1 MVQLTLPK
9 NSVPIKGNSYSNV
22 DLLDEQSQQDHD
34 IRVINVYRW
43 SGKVGTPPQIDRF
56 EIDVKKAGTMVL
68 DILNKIKAELDPSL
82 TFRKSCREGVC
93 GSCAM
98 NIDGVNTLACQKNID
113 ECSDVINIYPLPH
126 MRVLKDLVVDLKK
139 AFEQFKSIKPWLNK
153 KSPNNEKENYQSIEN
168 RDKLDGMWECVMC
181 FSCSTS
187 CPSYWW
193 NEDKYL
199 GPAVLLQANRWI
211 QDSRDEEKKE
221 RLNELDD
228 NFKLYRCHSIMNCT
242 NSCPKGLNPAK
253 AIAEI
258 KYEISKIENV

>member
-1 MVQLTLPK
+1 MVQLSLPK
-9 NSVPIKGNSYSNV
+9 NSVPIKGKSYSNV
-22 DLLDEQSQQDHD
+22 DLLDEQSQQNHD

-43 SGKVGTPPQIDRF
+43 SGDENTPPQIDRF

-68 DILNKIKAELDPSL
+68 DILNQIKAEVDPSL

-98 NIDGVNTLACQKNID
+98 NIDGVNTLACQKNIE

-126 MRVLKDLVVDLKK
+126 MKVIKDLVVDLKK
-139 AFEQFKSIKPWLNK
+139 AFEQFKSIKPWLSK
-153 KSPNNEKENYQSIEN
+153 KTPNNKKENYQSIED

-228 NFKLYRCHSIMNCT
+228 SFKLYRCHSIMNCT

-258 KYEISKIENV
+258 KNEISKIDS

>member
-1 MVQLTLPK
+1 MVQLSLPK

-22 DLLDEQSQQDHD
+22 DLLDEQSQQNHD

-43 SGKVGTPPQIDRF
+43 SGEENTPPQIDRF

-68 DILNKIKAELDPSL
+68 DILNQIRAELDPSL

-98 NIDGVNTLACQKNID
+98 NIDGVNTLACQKNIE

-126 MRVLKDLVVDLKK
+126 MKVLKDLVVDLKK
-139 AFEQFKSIKPWLNK
+139 AFEQFKSIKPWLSK
-153 KSPNNEKENYQSIEN
+153 KTPNNKKENYQSIED

-228 NFKLYRCHSIMNCT
+228 SFKLYRCHSIMNCT

-258 KYEISKIENV
+258 KNEISNIDS

>member
-1 MVQLTLPK
+1 MRFINGQLTLPK
-9 NSVPIKGNSYSNV
+9 NSVPVKGNSYSNV
-22 DLLDEQSQQDHD
+22 DLFDEKSQQNHD

-43 SGKVGTPPQIDRF
+43 SGEEEMPLKLTEF

-68 DILNKIKAELDPSL
+68 DILNNIKAELDPSL

-98 NIDGVNTLACQKNID
+98 NIDGVNTLACQKNIED
-113 ECSDVINIYPLPH
+113 CSDEINIYPLPH
-126 MRVLKDLVVDLKK
+126 MKVLKDLVVDLKK

-153 KSPNNEKENYQSIEN
+153 KSPNNKKENYQSVKD

-181 FSCSTS
+181 FLAV
-187 CPSYWW
+187 PHAQVIGG

-211 QDSRDEEKKE
+211 QDSRDEEKK
-221 RLNELDD
+221 
-228 NFKLYRCHSIMNCT
+228 
-242 NSCPKGLNPAK
+242 KG
-253 AIAEI
+253 
-258 KYEISKIENV
+258 

>member
-1 MVQLTLPK
+1 MVQLSLPK

-22 DLLDEQSQQDHD
+22 DLLDEQSQQNHD
-34 IRVINVYRW
+34 IRIINVYRW
-43 SGKVGTPPQIDRF
+43 SGDENTPPQIDRF

-68 DILNKIKAELDPSL
+68 DILNQIKAEVDPSL

-98 NIDGVNTLACQKNID
+98 NIDGVNTLACQKNIE

-126 MRVLKDLVVDLKK
+126 MKVIKDLVVDLKK
-139 AFEQFKSIKPWLNK
+139 AFEQFKSIKPWLSK
-153 KSPNNEKENYQSIEN
+153 KTPNNKKENYQSIED

-228 NFKLYRCHSIMNCT
+228 SFKLYRCHSIMNCT

-258 KYEISKIENV
+258 KNEISKINS